1 MTSRD
6 LFALANAAAMTAS
19 TIPGGTGVPALE
31 VCCMLV
37 VKVELWPDGVETR
50 AREIRRA
57 QCANVSGL
65 TPTSDHVAII
75 VDEHGRRERPSSRPR
90 ERVAPL
96 LGRVLPVVAGRPRVS
111 LGRGLICAV
120 RRVSVR
126 RALPNCGSLPA
137 GDPRLL
143 SHPRAMVHA

>member
-37 VKVELWPDGVETR
+37 VKVELWPDRSNAR

-75 VDEHGRRERPSSRPR
+75 VDEHGRRAS
-90 ERVAPL
+90 
-96 LGRVLPVVAGRPRVS
+96 VVTTARAGGALRQ
-111 LGRGLICAV
+111 CAFQWL
-120 RRVSVR
+120 RDGQGCRWG
-126 RALPNCGSLPA
+126 AA
-137 GDPRLL
+137 
-143 SHPRAMVHA
+143 